1 MCGMSQQ
8 SPDRSTASP
17 PARPDASMSL
27 LNNVMDHSLD
37 DGYAE
42 ASARR
47 RADGSAGLPR
57 TLKSKLGLAA
67 GLVVA
72 ALVVTL
78 GAAEARISA
87 PVVAKEREELID
99 RIDAETRAAD
109 TLESDVDELRSDVS
123 ERQRKALE
131 QHGGDQGQLVA
142 LLAGATPVEGPGVKL
157 IVDDAKNTDQG
168 GGGPRESTGFADT
181 GRVRDRDMQ
190 RVVNGLW
197 ESGAEAIAING
208 QRLTALSAIRAAR
221 RRHTGRQQTART
233 AVHGA
238 RGGGRQEARDRLPGQ
253 RRRPVPSGAQGELR
267 HPHQHLRSGGGAA
280 SGRTE
285 PDRPYSRAEGRRQ
298 WCGRHREGHI
308 VIAVLGLVVG
318 VVVGLLVRPEV
329 PAVVEPYLP
338 IAVVAALDAVFGGLR
353 AMLDGIFV
361 DKVFVVS
368 FLSNVVVAA
377 LIVFLGD
384 KLGVGAQLSTGVVVV
399 LGIRIFSNAAAIR
412 RRRLPGLRPMNN
424 DENPRSEQPEG
435 GASAAP
441 DASAP
446 PPAAE
451 VSGRQRLKAGLWP
464 PRLSRAQLIVAVL
477 LFGLGLGLAIQVRS
491 TSDDSALRGARQED
505 LVRILDEVDDRT
517 QRLEDEKQRL
527 DDQRTELENSSDQAE
542 EARKQTLEKERQL
555 GILAGTVA
563 AQGPGITLT
572 ITDPSGAVAPDMLL
586 DAIQELRAAGA
597 EAIQVN
603 GVRVVANTY
612 FSGDAGDVE
621 VDGKKIEAPY
631 EFTVI
636 GKPQDLEPALNIPG
650 GVVQT
655 LEKEQATVLVERS
668 DEIVVDALRPAQRPD
683 YARSSSP

>member
-1 MCGMSQQ
+1 M
-8 SPDRSTASP
+8 
-17 PARPDASMSL
+17 
-27 LNNVMDHSLD
+27 NN
-37 DGYAE
+37 E
-42 ASARR
+42 
-47 RADGSAGLPR
+47 
-57 TLKSKLGLAA
+57 
-67 GLVVA
+67 
-72 ALVVTL
+72 
-78 GAAEARISA
+78 
-87 PVVAKEREELID
+87 
-99 RIDAETRAAD
+99 
-109 TLESDVDELRSDVS
+109 
-123 ERQRKALE
+123 
-131 QHGGDQGQLVA
+131 
-142 LLAGATPVEGPGVKL
+142 
-157 IVDDAKNTDQG
+157 
-168 GGGPRESTGFADT
+168 
-181 GRVRDRDMQ
+181 
-190 RVVNGLW
+190 
-197 ESGAEAIAING
+197 
-208 QRLTALSAIRAAR
+208 
-221 RRHTGRQQTART
+221 
-233 AVHGA
+233 
-238 RGGGRQEARDRLPGQ
+238 
-253 RRRPVPSGAQGELR
+253 
-267 HPHQHLRSGGGAA
+267 
-280 SGRTE
+280 
-285 PDRPYSRAEGRRQ
+285 
-298 WCGRHREGHI
+298 
-308 VIAVLGLVVG
+308 
-318 VVVGLLVRPEV
+318 
-329 PAVVEPYLP
+329 
-338 IAVVAALDAVFGGLR
+338 
-353 AMLDGIFV
+353 
-361 DKVFVVS
+361 
-368 FLSNVVVAA
+368 
-377 LIVFLGD
+377 
-384 KLGVGAQLSTGVVVV
+384 
-399 LGIRIFSNAAAIR
+399 
-412 RRRLPGLRPMNN
+412 PMNN

-435 GASAAP
+435 GASAVP
-441 DASAP
+441 DAPAP
-446 PPAAE
+446 PPATE